1 MAASSSFCLH
11 ILHCHPPSPPLA
23 ALMRTQRCPFSKS
36 AFGGADVHDA
46 VQSWPK
52 WLPWCCQQVVALLEL
67 DLPRHIVGRTAAAPL
82 GLSQLPATVVWPS
95 VNPKT
100 KNRGTFSP
108 RPSYQQG
115 RSIGDAASQTHSWKD
130 CRGPSGAGPASSY
143 CGLAERQP
151 TKWIIEAPSPRAP
164 AAQNLLI
171 CKQCVQTALANA
183 SPPFGRAGGSPS
195 PQRWIWSVWAH
206 RCTSADF
213 PAGPVDR

>member
-1 MAASSSFCLH
+1 M
-11 ILHCHPPSPPLA
+11 
-23 ALMRTQRCPFSKS
+23 T
-36 AFGGADVHDA
+36 G
-46 VQSWPK
+46 
-52 WLPWCCQQVVALLEL
+52 
-67 DLPRHIVGRTAAAPL
+67 LPRHIVGRTAAAPM
-82 GLSQLPATVVWPS
+82 GLAQPPATVVWPS
-95 VNPKT
+95 ANPKT
-100 KNRGTFSP
+100 DNRGTFSP

-195 PQRWIWSVWAH
+195 PSVGFGLFGHIVAP
-206 RCTSADF
+206 RQIYQQGRSIGDPSRGVAV
-213 PAGPVDR
+213 PQ